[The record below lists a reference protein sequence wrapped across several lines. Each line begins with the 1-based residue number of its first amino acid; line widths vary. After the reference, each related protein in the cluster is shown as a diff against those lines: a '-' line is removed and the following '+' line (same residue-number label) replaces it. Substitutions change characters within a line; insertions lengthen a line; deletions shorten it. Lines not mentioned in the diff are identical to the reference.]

1 MEKKATG
8 VFHSLARYQWAF
20 YLWVLWAGIYAW
32 SLYAMGFPARMAFWD
47 SFISNL
53 QLAGACLVM
62 VTILRYYS
70 PGRSQYLN
78 LLALVV
84 AITFIW
90 YAAFRLSWMAIFE
103 TGIQQPFWETYFP
116 VRLMT
121 GFLVIS
127 CFTLFGVLNH
137 LSEEKEMQVKR
148 KTDAEKLAR
157 DAELFKLQ
165 QQLQPHFLF
174 NSLNSISAL
183 VGSQPAQARTMIQQL
198 SEFLRG
204 TLRKNQ
210 EELVPLSEEL
220 NQLRLYLDIEKIRF
234 GHRLNT
240 LIEMQE
246 NCADARI
253 PPLLLQPVLENAI
266 KFGLYDTTGAVEI
279 SLKAGC
285 DGQHLTLTVINP
297 FDPETNSAS
306 RGTGFGLSSLQRRL
320 YLLFGRNDLLQAA
333 SSGNQFIT
341 TMTIPQI

>member
-1 MEKKATG
+1 MEKKANG
-8 VFHSLARYQWAF
+8 VFQGLGRYQWAF
-20 YLWVLWAGIYAW
+20 YLWILWAGIYAW
-32 SLYAMGFPARMAFWD
+32 SLYVMGFPARLAFWD
-47 SFISNL
+47 SIVSNL
-53 QLAGACLVM
+53 HLAGACLVM

-70 PGRSQYLN
+70 PGRSQYIN

-90 YAAFRLSWMAIFE
+90 YTAFRLSWMAIFKQD
-103 TGIQQPFWETYFP
+103 GQASFWEPYFP
-116 VRLMT
+116 IRLMI

-127 CFTLFGVLNH
+127 CFTLYSVLNQ
-137 LSEEKEMQVKR
+137 LGEEKELQIRR

-183 VGSQPAQARTMIQQL
+183 VGSQPTQARTMIQQL

-210 EELVPLSEEL
+210 EELVDLADEL
-220 NQLRLYLDIEKIRF
+220 RQLRLYLDIEKIRF

-240 LIEMQE
+240 QIEMQDH
-246 NCADARI
+246 CAHARI

-266 KFGLYDTTGAVEI
+266 KFGLYDTTGEVDI
-279 SLKAGC
+279 TLKASC
-285 DGQHLTLTVINP
+285 NGQHLTLVITNP
-297 FDPETNSAS
+297 FDPETTSAS
-306 RGTGFGLSSLQRRL
+306 KGTGFGLSSVQRRL
-320 YLLFGRNDLLQAA
+320 FLLFGRNDLLQAGA
-333 SSGNQFIT
+333 SESQYIT